1 MTRPKR
7 CRAVELQSHFD
18 HARNFLGRTLL
29 AKGDLEGAM
38 AQFAARTN
46 PTPGSRTDPARVYA
60 LANRRAEALAEIE
73 KVKALGKKG
82 FAVNYDL
89 ATIYTAL
96 GDKAQA
102 CQALDAA
109 FMDRSAFLG
118 VLQLDPAMDPLRSE
132 PCYAAVAQKLYGTP

>member
-1 MTRPKR
+1 VLRR
-7 CRAVELQSHFD
+7 VVELQSHFD

-60 LANRRAEALAEIE
+60 LAHRRADALAEVE
-73 KVKALGKKG
+73 KVRALGTQG
-82 FAVNYDL
+82 YGVNYDL
-89 ATIYTAL
+89 ATIYIAL
-96 GDKAQA
+96 GDKARA

-109 FMDRSAFLG
+109 ILDRSAFLG
-118 VLQLDPAMDPLRSE
+118 FLQLDPAMDPLRSE
-132 PCYAAVAQKLYGTP
+132 PCVAAVLHKLYDSR